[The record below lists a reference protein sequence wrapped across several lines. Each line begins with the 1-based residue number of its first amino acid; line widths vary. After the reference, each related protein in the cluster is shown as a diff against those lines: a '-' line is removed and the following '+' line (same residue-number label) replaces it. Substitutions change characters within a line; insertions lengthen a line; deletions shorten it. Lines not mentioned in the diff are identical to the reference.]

1 VDEGRI
7 AVDTFLRFLF
17 LAVVIANLIDWKVG
31 RRGDLLAPI
40 TGVWVYAFHLWIVAA
55 IVAIV
60 MDEFFAPL
68 PQTRLTAP
76 WLTAWCLVSIWHRRH
91 AGPHP
96 AGVPATAQLG
106 TTAGDRPRA
115 GDRG

>member
-1 VDEGRI
+1 
-7 AVDTFLRFLF
+7 VDTFLRLLF
-17 LAVVIANLIDWKVG
+17 LAVLIANLVDWKMG

-40 TGVWVYAFHLWIVAA
+40 TGVWVYAFHLWVVAA

-76 WLTAWCLVSIWHRRH
+76 WLTAWCLVSIWHRRQSALH
-91 AGPHP
+91 PGSISSIAQQGAAAAG
-96 AGVPATAQLG
+96 
-106 TTAGDRPRA
+106 RPRA
-115 GDRG
+115 GARG